1 MNDKLKADISKILQA
16 FANAEAG
23 NRITQFNMGGL
34 ANMLMGVIDGT
45 IVVQDGQAQG
55 QGIQPPVNFP
65 TAQIE
70 TPLENKEIK

>member
-45 IVVQDGQAQG
+45 IVVQDGQG
-55 QGIQPPVNFP
+55 QGVQQPMDFP

-70 TPLENKEIK
+70 TPLEKKEIK